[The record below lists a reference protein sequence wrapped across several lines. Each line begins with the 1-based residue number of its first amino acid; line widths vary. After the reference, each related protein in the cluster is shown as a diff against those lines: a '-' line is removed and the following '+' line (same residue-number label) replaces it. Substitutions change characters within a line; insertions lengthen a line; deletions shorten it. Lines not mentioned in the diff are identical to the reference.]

1 MSTSSKRAFLALA
14 GIASLSAFSGV
25 ITGCVS
31 DRPSRNGV
39 FNENQYVRKSFLV
52 AGDDQNGNPQKDPGW
67 ILKSTI
73 TDISTPNPLG
83 GNVGGFF
90 AGYQSSEM
98 VRFEITQDH
107 LNMINMREFSSAP
120 STGRVELVDNAWP
133 ITNVD
138 LKYRINLDGEKT
150 NFYEENQELNWQ
162 VRQWVK
168 VNFAK
173 NDLSDVAPLGDYT
186 NDLLS
191 RCTDIGNASATLVTD
206 SFKVDEPNNYI
217 EWLVNVTP
225 PLKWDDP
232 ACVMAYGALGREA
245 LELGRNNVSFDLK
258 YSMVRATPPEKI
270 TYVPLEVA

>member
-98 VRFEITQDH
+98 VRFEVTQDH

-150 NFYEENQELNWQ
+150 NFYEENQELDWQ

-168 VNFAK
+168 INFAK
-173 NDLSDVAPLGDYT
+173 NDFADLAALGPT
-186 NDLLS
+186 TAANIA
-191 RCTDIGNASATLVTD
+191 RCTDTGSAGATLG
-206 SFKVDEPNNYI
+206 PNTFPGNEKKGI
-217 EWLVNVTP
+217 IPREGGGTP
-225 PLKWDDP
+225 PP
-232 ACVMAYGALGREA
+232 
-245 LELGRNNVSFDLK
+245 S
-258 YSMVRATPPEKI
+258 
-270 TYVPLEVA
+270 